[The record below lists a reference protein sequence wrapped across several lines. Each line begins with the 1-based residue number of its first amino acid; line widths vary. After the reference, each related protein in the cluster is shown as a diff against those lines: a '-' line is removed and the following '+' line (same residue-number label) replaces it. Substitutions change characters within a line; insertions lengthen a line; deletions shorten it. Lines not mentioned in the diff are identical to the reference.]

1 MLARYTR
8 PVARWAF
15 RAVATHARS
24 SVIRPVQHGFLPS
37 VHRSSK
43 RSFATPAPQVKA
55 SDLSSD
61 KYHLYSD
68 ATMERL
74 LDSIETILDDLSSSD
89 YEVEYSSGVL
99 TLKLGDKGTY
109 VINKQPPNKQIWL
122 SSPLSGPKRY
132 DYIQDSDDWIYVR
145 ESSSLGEL
153 LNAELSQLL
162 EQDVDLRIRKVSKV
176 AS

>member
-1 MLARYTR
+1 
-8 PVARWAF
+8 
-15 RAVATHARS
+15 
-24 SVIRPVQHGFLPS
+24 
-37 VHRSSK
+37 
-43 RSFATPAPQVKA
+43 
-55 SDLSSD
+55 
-61 KYHLYSD
+61 
-68 ATMERL
+68 MERL

>member
-1 MLARYTR
+1 
-8 PVARWAF
+8 
-15 RAVATHARS
+15 
-24 SVIRPVQHGFLPS
+24 
-37 VHRSSK
+37 
-43 RSFATPAPQVKA
+43 
-55 SDLSSD
+55 
-61 KYHLYSD
+61 
-68 ATMERL
+68 MERL

-122 SSPLSGPKRY
+122 SSPLRFVYYGLPSFPAPLTVCCYFISGPKRY